1 MSIKRPGLLLL
12 ALLTGA
18 CSGLSALN
26 PLNWW
31 GNPVGAQ
38 PTPLADIKPTLTIAP
53 LWRASVGA
61 APAHRFAPAIAGG
74 TVFAAGQDGS
84 LAAFDAA
91 DGKQKWRVQ
100 ANRDGLSAGVGA
112 DRDTVVVATIKG
124 EVLAFDAAGREK
136 WKTRVTSEVLAVP
149 LVSQDLVIV
158 RSNDNRLFALDAI
171 DGRRRWVYQ
180 RAAPALVLRNFAGM
194 TAADTSIFA
203 GFPGGR
209 LVALNR
215 SNGSVR
221 WDAAVAQPRGATEL
235 ERIADLSSAPAMGER
250 AVCAVAFQGRV
261 ACFDP
266 GNGQPLWARE
276 MSSHAGIAVD
286 TRYAFVSDDR
296 SAVVGLAAGSGS
308 SLWRQDRLLHR
319 GVSAP
324 LSLGRAVIVGDYQ
337 GVVHA
342 LAREDGTLI
351 GRAQTDGGWIGS
363 GPLAMNLPG
372 RDAFIVQ
379 TRSGGL
385 FAFSL

>member
-1 MSIKRPGLLLL
+1 MSIRRHALLWL

-26 PLNWW
+26 PFNWW
-31 GNPVGAQ
+31 GNPVGPQ
-38 PTPLADIKPTLTIAP
+38 PTPLTDIKPTLTITP
-53 LWRASVGA
+53 MWRAGVGA
-61 APAHRFAPAIAGG
+61 APGHRFAPAITGG

-84 LAAFDAA
+84 LAAFDAG
-91 DGKQKWRVQ
+91 DGKQKWRIQ

-136 WKTRVTSEVLAVP
+136 WKSRVTSEVLAVP

-158 RSNDNRLFALDAI
+158 RSNDNRLFAFDAT

-194 TAADTSIFA
+194 TAADASIFV

-209 LVALNR
+209 LIALNR

-235 ERIADLSSAPAMGER
+235 ERIADLSSAPAMGDR
-250 AVCAVAFQGRV
+250 MVCAVAFQGRA

-266 GNGQPLWARE
+266 GNGQPLWTRE

-286 TRYAFVSDDR
+286 ARYAYVSDDR

-324 LSLGRAVIVGDYQ
+324 LSLGRAVLVGDYQ

-351 GRAQTDGGWIGS
+351 GRVQTDGGWIGS
-363 GPLAMNLPG
+363 GPLPLNLPG
-372 RDAFIVQ
+372 RDSFVVQ